1 MIETVKEMMERL
13 LYMMGMKAEVEAYL
27 KEEDL
32 FLDIRADERGILIG
46 KHGQTLD
53 ALQFLLNRM
62 VNKQLKEGVRVYIDV
77 NGYKRRRTDTLTQMA
92 VRLGEKA
99 RRSGKAVT
107 TGPFNPHD
115 RRIIHMALKND
126 PAFETES
133 LGEGEMKR
141 IKIIPKSMPR

>member
-1 MIETVKEMMERL
+1 MIETVKEMMVGL
-13 LYMMGMKAEVEAYL
+13 LKKMGMKAEVEAYL

-32 FLDIRADERGILIG
+32 FIDIRADERGVLIG

-53 ALQFLLNRM
+53 ALQFLFSRM
-62 VNKQLKEGVRVYIDV
+62 VNKQLKEGLRVYIDV
-77 NGYKRRRTDTLTQMA
+77 NGYKRKRTDTLTQMA
-92 VRLGEKA
+92 VRMGERA

-107 TGPFNPHD
+107 IGPFNSHD

-126 PAFETES
+126 PTFETES

-141 IKIIPKSMPR
+141 IRITPKSTPR